1 MATGTA
7 ATAARQSHNQQIHYL
22 RFAVTY
28 SDAGI
33 ATGVSKQTL
42 PVGAVIVGTDVVVGT
57 TFNAQTT
64 NVLTVGTN
72 GTTANNIIASGDVDE
87 TTAGLTKSVS
97 PTGAALG
104 ALASDLPVWVKYT
117 QTGTAATQGAAIV
130 IVKYVPNNDR

>member
-1 MATGTA
+1 MTTGTA
-7 ATAARQSHNQQIHYL
+7 ATVARQLHTQQIHYL
-22 RFAVTY
+22 RFSVTY

-33 ATGVSKQTL
+33 ATGVPKQTL
-42 PVGAVIVGTDVVVGT
+42 PAGAIIIGTDVVVAT

-97 PTGAALG
+97 PTAAALG
-104 ALASDLPVWVKYT
+104 ALAADVPVYVKYT
-117 QTGTAATQGAAIV
+117 QTGTAGTQGAATVLI
-130 IVKYVPNNDR
+130 KYIPNNDL

>member
-7 ATAARQSHNQQIHYL
+7 GSTARQSHNQQIHYA

-42 PVGAVIVGTDVVVGT
+42 PAGALILGTAVYIGT

-72 GTTANNIIASGDVDE
+72 GTTANNVVASGDVDE
-87 TTAGLTKSVS
+87 TTSAITQNIK
-97 PTGAALG
+97 PTSAALG
-104 ALASDLPVWVKYT
+104 ALAADVPLYVKYT
-117 QTGTAATQGAAIV
+117 QTGTAATQGSAIV
-130 IVKYVPNNDR
+130 VVTYVPNNDR